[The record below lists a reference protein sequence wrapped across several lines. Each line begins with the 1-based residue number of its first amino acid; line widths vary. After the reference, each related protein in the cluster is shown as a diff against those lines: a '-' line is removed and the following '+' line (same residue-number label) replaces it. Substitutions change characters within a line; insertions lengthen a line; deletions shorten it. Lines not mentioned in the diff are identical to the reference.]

1 MKGIF
6 HKSKQQTFIMKTSVS
21 FFLVLFAI
29 AGFILLPGN
38 SFAQQKS
45 GEQAKGKKSITI
57 HVTKEVDGN
66 TVVIDTTIV
75 TDGDFDADAFL
86 EGKGITKDMPEEGQ
100 NIEKNIVIRHP
111 GEDSSLH
118 TTQHVDTIVV
128 NDERVIILQND
139 DEFDFPAPPPPH
151 MGMPFDPDFRMHQGF
166 SQKQAPPVEAII
178 EGVARSFGLGD
189 VMPFGEMKKVVVK
202 KKRNG
207 KKVIIT
213 FEDRDEAPCEHG
225 NKDEERVMIYK
236 NDDNRNS
243 PHKEVRVIVLD
254 NPDQKP
260 VIAKDAD
267 NAGPGKQEG
276 KQQKQVIIIKEE
288 KIK

>member
-1 MKGIF
+1 
-6 HKSKQQTFIMKTSVS
+6 MKTRVS
-21 FFLVLFAI
+21 FFLVSFAI
-29 AGFILLPGN
+29 TGFILLPGY

-45 GEQAKGKKSITI
+45 DEQAKAKKTITI

-75 TDGDFDADAFL
+75 TDGDFDTDVFL
-86 EGKGITKDMPEEGQ
+86 EGKGITKDMPQEGQ
-100 NIEKNIVIRHP
+100 NIEKNIIIRHP

-118 TTQHVDTIVV
+118 RTEHADTIMV

-139 DEFDFPAPPPPH
+139 DEFDLPAPPPPH
-151 MGMPFDPDFRMHQGF
+151 MGMPFDPEFRMHPGF
-166 SQKQAPPVEAII
+166 SQKQGPPVEAII
-178 EGVARSFGLGD
+178 EGMSRSFGLGD

-202 KKRNG
+202 KKRHG

-213 FEDRDEAPCEHG
+213 FEDRDEAACEHG

-236 NDDNRNS
+236 NDDNRSS

-254 NPDQKP
+254 NPDQKT
-260 VIAKDAD
+260 VIDKEVDHTD
-267 NAGPGKQEG
+267 PGKQEV
-276 KQQKQVIIIKEE
+276 KQPKQVIIIKEE

>member
-1 MKGIF
+1 
-6 HKSKQQTFIMKTSVS
+6 MKTRVS
-21 FFLVLFAI
+21 FFLASFAI

-45 GEQAKGKKSITI
+45 GEQAKAKKTITI
-57 HVTKEVDGN
+57 HVTKKVDGN
-66 TVVIDTTIV
+66 TVVIDTTVV
-75 TDGDFDADAFL
+75 TDGDFDTDAFL
-86 EGKGITKDMPEEGQ
+86 EGKGITKDMPKESQ
-100 NIEKNIVIRHP
+100 NIEKNSVIRHP
-111 GEDSSLH
+111 GEDSPRH
-118 TTQHVDTIVV
+118 RTEHADTIVV

-151 MGMPFDPDFRMHQGF
+151 MGMPFDPDFRMQKGF

-178 EGVARSFGLGD
+178 EGMARSFGLGD
-189 VMPFGEMKKVVVK
+189 VMPFGDMKKVVVK

-207 KKVIIT
+207 KKVILT
-213 FEDRDEAPCEHG
+213 CEDRDEVSCEHG
-225 NKDEERVMIYK
+225 NKVEERVMIYN
-236 NDDNRNS
+236 NDDNWNS

-254 NPDQKP
+254 NPDQKTN
-260 VIAKDAD
+260 IDKDTD
-267 NAGPGKQEG
+267 NAGQQEK